1 MSGVQISP
9 EDRQEIYDTL
19 ARYVWGMDTGDIA
32 GVVATFT
39 PDGVVKD
46 VTGKR
51 WDAAQGGARGFA
63 THFLTRPNRRG
74 GQHHSSILS
83 LRKPMGAATVS
94 PRTGSPY
101 NGTRRETVN
110 PFAPWAVMSIPAL
123 RWMANG

>member
-1 MSGVQISP
+1 MRGKHMSGAKISL

-19 ARYVWGMDTGDIA
+19 ARYVWGMDTGDIE

-39 PDGVVKD
+39 PDSVVKD

-51 WDAAQGGARGFA
+51 WDAAAGGARGFA

-74 GQHHSSILS
+74 GQHHVQHLFVDKAE
-83 LRKPMGAATVS
+83 KPRGEATAS

-101 NGTRRETVN
+101 DGKPRETIN
-110 PFAPWAVMSIPAL
+110 PSAIWAV
-123 RWMANG
+123 